1 MTPEEFAHD
10 LDLRICRDIRAIGP
24 SGWRKVVAEAFAE
37 AIAEEREAGAGLK
50 DLALRLLQSG
60 QGA

>member
-37 AIAEEREAGAGLK
+37 A
-50 DLALRLLQSG
+50 LAAIRARG
-60 QGA
+60 EK